1 MEAIIVVLLVALL
14 AAVVVVGAL
23 VLERLRAS
31 RDDPQAQAQMA
42 QMMAL
47 TQQSLERRIEGLDQR
62 LSASLNSVQQT
73 MNTSFAS
80 SAETMR
86 NVGQQLG
93 ELKTSSAQ
101 MLEVGKNIDELQAIL
116 KPPKMRG
123 GFGEL
128 LLENL
133 LTQIVPQNYERQH
146 RFRNG
151 EIVDAVVHLG
161 SGMVPVDSKFPME
174 SFNRVA
180 QAETDEERAPLRR
193 AFLRDVRAHID
204 AVAKYIAPDEGT
216 FGFALMY
223 IPAEG
228 VYYETFFREEKLDER
243 EGAWTYA
250 MDRKVIPVSPNSFY
264 AYLQAVALGLKGM
277 RIEQKA
283 REILDHLSRVEGEYD
298 RFREEFAVL
307 GTHIGRAKVKY
318 DEVDKHVGRLGDRLM
333 LPLQSEWEALPDA
346 QLELEERSE

>member
-14 AAVVVVGAL
+14 VVVGAL
-23 VLERLRAS
+23 VWDRISARNR
-31 RDDPQAQAQMA
+31 RDDVQAQAQAA
-42 QMMAL
+42 QMIAL
-47 TQQSLERRIEGLDQR
+47 TQQSLEQRIEGLDQR
-62 LSASLNSVQQT
+62 LTAGLNSVQQT

-101 MLEVGKNIDELQAIL
+101 MLEVGKNIGQLQDIL

-133 LTQIVPQNYERQH
+133 LTQIVPQNYEMQH

-151 EIVDAVVHLG
+151 EMVDAVVRLG
-161 SGMVPVDSKFPME
+161 NGMVPVDSKFPME
-174 SFNRVA
+174 SFNRA
-180 QAETDEERAPLRR
+180 MQAETDEERVPLRR
-193 AFLRDVRAHID
+193 AFLRDVRMHVD

-216 FGFALMY
+216 FEFALMY

-228 VYYETFFREEKLDER
+228 VYYETFFRDEKLDEKDS
-243 EGAWTYA
+243 AWTYA
-250 MDRKVIPVSPNSFY
+250 MDRRVIPVSPNSFF
-264 AYLQAVALGLKGM
+264 AYLQAVVLGLNGL
-277 RIEQKA
+277 RVEQRA
-283 REILDHLSRVEGEYD
+283 QEIIGHLSRIESEYD

-307 GTHIGRAKVKY
+307 GGHIGRAKTKF

-333 LPLQSEWEALPDA
+333 LPLQSEWDALPQG